1 MHLRLSSCARSRTS
15 LQVDWRYLV
24 WLRKGGAHGGL
35 HELTAYTAEHSPRT
49 TRLEPGLPYETQF
62 ELLVRH
68 EALSRGFARPDSL
81 EHSPSIFGRCIHA
94 CQATVPVA
102 ERQAL
107 VVGLE
112 IDRNRVVLF
121 MLLIGLLGISSS
133 IGMAAWSGDVG
144 LGMAVGGGFF
154 ALAALVQATL
164 VWKYG

>member
-1 MHLRLSSCARSRTS
+1 M
-15 LQVDWRYLV
+15 
-24 WLRKGGAHGGL
+24 
-35 HELTAYTAEHSPRT
+35 
-49 TRLEPGLPYETQF
+49 
-62 ELLVRH
+62 
-68 EALSRGFARPDSL
+68 
-81 EHSPSIFGRCIHA
+81 
-94 CQATVPVA
+94 PVA

-121 MLLIGLLGISSS
+121 MLLIGFMGISSS

-154 ALAALVQATL
+154 ALAALVQAML